1 MPDREPEV
9 TIRQA
14 AHELQRYLSDEIA
27 PMMAV
32 EYFEE
37 FLPQSPETTARVI
50 AHWVQTQHRS
60 PTENVGNADLVF
72 HAMKKLSLLSEL
84 ELVRRGTV
92 MRHIHDVSRILI
104 QACPAHERDTLRI
117 RLSQLGESETVL
129 SARAEFLH
137 RRAEDAPPAGA
148 AAPAKEKDA
157 AGEKEKPPDP
167 KTIDKGAQA
176 LSLLLTGLAKLKKE
190 SNDEKDKDGP
200 EAALL
205 AQILATA
212 ALESKSNDELAQHL
226 ERIKKEGV
234 ATPMGQVFR
243 ALGWSLPGWGE
254 VGAGDAKEKG
264 KPIPLGRHL
273 EAMNRIVALAPD
285 AQERAKRWGEMIYA
299 AIEQFNGG
307 RLAQAVS
314 ILEVAKNLINEK
326 RPDATIVGQV
336 LSQAEEA
343 IATDVLRRLVEVP
356 AKHGLIRKVLDF
368 FPSFR
373 ADALLRDLDG
383 EIRRE
388 RRKLMLALIECHGSG
403 CRNLVLDKL
412 AAVMRHEIP
421 DAEGFFRRNL
431 AFLLRRIPRTG
442 HDRLEEEM
450 DLVAAM
456 IARDQPPISAKE
468 AIGALGQLRQPA
480 AERALVDRLYELESE
495 LIARGGNQEGWE
507 LLDRLCAA
515 LVRHGTS
522 RAIRAV
528 AGHAYNRSP
537 ALGDALSR
545 FEHLSWLDLS
555 VDPEQLA
562 ALMKAIRELVPS
574 KMLGF
579 VVKRGSHELSCLLQA
594 VSGTPTQ
601 EVRTTLEG
609 IAAKFARRPLGEQA
623 TKALAK
629 LEPRARPGASAEALG
644 GDLELFGLPSL
655 LQSLAGAQSAG
666 ELILFDRQQGRQGSL
681 TIAGGRIVRCE
692 AGRLTGAEAAYL
704 LMEKPF
710 PGTFTFRATADDRRA
725 PAAGSLDPMN
735 VILEGAR
742 RHDEYQQAR
751 AFAPDRVRYEPSGSA
766 AMRPEDET
774 DGEFASSVWDRA
786 AAGMT
791 AETCELE
798 MQVDPYRVRR
808 LYAYWVEARA
818 LRPRVEAVA

>member
-1 MPDREPEV
+1 MHEPGPEFSV
-9 TIRQA
+9 RQA

-37 FLPQSPETTARVI
+37 LLPHPPGITARII
-50 AHWVQTQHRS
+50 AQWVQSQHTG
-60 PTENVGNADLVF
+60 PTGNVGNADLIF

-84 ELVRRGTV
+84 ELIRRETV
-92 MRHIHDVSRILI
+92 MRYIHDISRVLV
-104 QACPAHERDTLRI
+104 QACPAHEQDSLRI
-117 RLSQLGESETVL
+117 RLSHLGESETVL

-137 RRAEDAPPAGA
+137 RRAEDAPAGGE
-148 AAPAKEKDA
+148 AAPAAAKGKDA
-157 AGEKEKPPDP
+157 APEKPADP
-167 KTIDKGAQA
+167 KTIDRGAQA

-190 SNDEKDKDGP
+190 SGDAKDDKEGP

-212 ALESKSNDELAQHL
+212 ALESKSNDELAAHL

-254 VGAGDAKEKG
+254 IADKEKTG
-264 KPIPLGRHL
+264 EQAPLARHL

-299 AIEQFNGG
+299 AIEQFNQG

-314 ILEVAKNLINEK
+314 ILEVAKNLIHEK
-326 RPDATIVGQV
+326 RPDPSIVGQV
-336 LSQAEEA
+336 LSQSEGA
-343 IATDVLRRLVEVP
+343 IAADVLRRLVEVP

-368 FPSFR
+368 FPSYR

-383 EIRRE
+383 EIRRD
-388 RRKLMLALIECHGSG
+388 RRKLMLALIECHGSP

-421 DAEGFFRRNL
+421 DVEGFYRRNL
-431 AFLLRRIPRTG
+431 AFLLRRIPGTG
-442 HDRLEEEM
+442 HERLEEEM
-450 DLVAAM
+450 ELLAAM
-456 IARDQPPISAKE
+456 IGRDEPPISAKE

-480 AERALVDRLYELESE
+480 AERALVDRLHELESE
-495 LIARGGNQEGWE
+495 LVARGGKAEGWE

-515 LVRHGTS
+515 LVRHGS
-522 RAIRAV
+522 PRAIRAI

-537 ALGDALSR
+537 ALGDALAR
-545 FEHLSWLDLS
+545 FEHLSWVDLS

-562 ALMKAIRELVPS
+562 ALMRAIRELMPS

-579 VVKRGSHELSCLLQA
+579 VVKRSNHELSCLLQA

-601 EVRTTLEG
+601 EVRSTLET
-609 IAAKFARRPLGEQA
+609 IASKFSGHPLGEQA

-629 LEPRARPGASAEALG
+629 LEPRAKTGTATEALT

-655 LQSLAGAQSAG
+655 LQSLVGAQSAG
-666 ELILFDRQQGRQGSL
+666 ELILFDRQQVRQGSL
-681 TIAGGRIVRCE
+681 LISGGRIARCE
-692 AGRLTGAEAAYL
+692 AGRLTGADAAYL

-710 PGTFTFRATADDRRA
+710 PGTFTFRATPDDRRT
-725 PAAGSLDPMN
+725 PAAASLDPMN

-751 AFAPDRVRYEPSGSA
+751 AFAPDRVRYEPSGISA
-766 AMRPEDET
+766 IRPEDET
-774 DGEFASSVWDRA
+774 DGDLASNVWDRA
-786 AAGMT
+786 AAGT
-791 AETCELE
+791 PAETCEME
-798 MQVDPYRVRR
+798 MQVDPFRVRR
-808 LYAYWVEARA
+808 LYAYWVEAKA

>member
-1 MPDREPEV
+1 MHEQGPEV
-9 TIRQA
+9 TVRQA
-14 AHELQRYLSDEIA
+14 AYELQRYLSDEIA

-37 FLPQSPETTARVI
+37 LLPHSPEITARII
-50 AHWVQTQHRS
+50 AQWVQNQQLS
-60 PTENVGNADLVF
+60 PTESVSNADLVF

-84 ELVRRGTV
+84 ELLGRDTV
-92 MRHIHDVSRILI
+92 MRYVHDISRMLV
-104 QACPAHERDTLRI
+104 QACPPHERDALRI
-117 RLSQLGESETVL
+117 RLSHLGESDTVL

-137 RRAEDAPPAGA
+137 RRAEDAAAGE
-148 AAPAKEKDA
+148 AAPAAAKGKDA
-157 AGEKEKPPDP
+157 PKDKPPDP

-190 SNDEKDKDGP
+190 TGGDKEDKEGP

-212 ALESKSNDELAQHL
+212 ALESKSNEELAQHL

-254 VGAGDAKEKG
+254 IAEKG
-264 KPIPLGRHL
+264 EAGEPAPLARHL

-299 AIEQFNGG
+299 AIEQFNQG

-314 ILEVAKNLINEK
+314 ILEVAKNLIHEK
-326 RPDATIVGQV
+326 RPDPSIVGQV
-336 LSQAEEA
+336 LSQSEGA
-343 IATDVLRRLVEVP
+343 IAADVLRRLVEVP

-368 FPSFR
+368 FPSYR
-373 ADALLRDLDG
+373 PDALLRDLDG
-383 EIRRE
+383 EIRRD
-388 RRKLMLALIECHGSG
+388 RRKLMLELIECHGSP

-421 DAEGFFRRNL
+421 DVEGFFRRNL

-442 HDRLEEEM
+442 HERLEEEM
-450 DLVAAM
+450 ELLAAM
-456 IARDQPPISAKE
+456 IGRDEPPISVKE

-480 AERALVDRLYELESE
+480 AERALVDRLHELESE
-495 LIARGGNQEGWE
+495 LIARGGKTEAWE

-515 LVRHGTS
+515 LVRHGTP
-522 RAIRAV
+522 RAIRAI

-545 FEHLSWLDLS
+545 FEHLSWVDLS

-562 ALMKAIRELVPS
+562 ALMKAIRELTPS

-579 VVKRGSHELSCLLQA
+579 VVKRGNHELSCLLHA

-601 EVRTTLEG
+601 EVRSTLES
-609 IAAKFARRPLGEQA
+609 IASKFSGHPLGEQA

-629 LEPRARPGASAEALG
+629 LEPRAKTGTTAEALT
-644 GDLELFGLPSL
+644 GDLELFGLPAL
-655 LQSLAGAQSAG
+655 LQSLVGAQSAG
-666 ELILFDRQQGRQGSL
+666 ELILFDRQQVRQGSL
-681 TIAGGRIVRCE
+681 LISGGRIARCE
-692 AGRLTGAEAAYL
+692 AGRLSGADAAYL

-710 PGTFTFRATADDRRA
+710 PGTFTFRATPDERRA
-725 PAAGSLDPMN
+725 SAASALDPMS

-742 RHDEYQQAR
+742 RHDEYQQAK
-751 AFAPDRVRYEPSGSA
+751 AFAPDRVRYEPSGVA
-766 AMRPEDET
+766 ALRPEDET
-774 DGEFASSVWDRA
+774 DGDLASNVWDRA
-786 AAGMT
+786 AAGT
-791 AETCELE
+791 PAEACEME
-798 MQVDPYRVRR
+798 MQVDPFRVRR
-808 LYAYWVEARA
+808 LYAYWVEAKA